1 VIEDV
6 EELGTEAQAQL
17 FRQRKAP
24 LKGYIRLRGSES
36 TQDVASEIA
45 LGSGRRGDERGLVED
60 FAPWILRAEQFERRS
75 GNKVWPGIE
84 RGSSRPKIECAN
96 NVDRRGGARQN
107 QGVHRPSAQSGLRKV
122 VPMRRGKIVGDS
134 SSEGVPDVKI
144 GIALIEIGICAR
156 TRRVEVVREGIRG
169 GNVRR
174 MRKGIGTERLQSA
187 ASPGREAVE
196 QFRSHRPDITLM
208 DLQMPDM
215 SGIDAIIAI
224 RSEFPDARI
233 IVLTTYAGDDLCR
246 RAMQAGAQ
254 AYILKGKV
262 RTDLLDTIRAV
273 RAGKKLIHSEVAA
286 ELASHAA
293 DDALSAREIEVL
305 SLIAAGNS
313 NKLVADQLAI
323 SEDTVKGH
331 VKSIL
336 SKLGVNDRTHAVT
349 AALKRGI
356 IEL

>member
-1 VIEDV
+1 MGIIPE
-6 EELGTEAQAQL
+6 T
-17 FRQRKAP
+17 
-24 LKGYIRLRGSES
+24 IRILSA
-36 TQDVASEIA
+36 DDHA
-45 LGSGRRGDERGLVED
+45 
-60 FAPWILRAEQFERRS
+60 ILR
-75 GNKVWPGIE
+75 
-84 RGSSRPKIECAN
+84 
-96 NVDRRGGARQN
+96 
-107 QGVHRPSAQSGLRKV
+107 
-122 VPMRRGKIVGDS
+122 
-134 SSEGVPDVKI
+134 EGV
-144 GIALIEIGICAR
+144 GALIASQR
-156 TRRVEVVREGIRG
+156 D
-169 GNVRR
+169 
-174 MRKGIGTERLQSA
+174 MRLVAE
-187 ASPGREAVE
+187 ASTGREAVE

-254 AYILKGKV
+254 AYILKGNV